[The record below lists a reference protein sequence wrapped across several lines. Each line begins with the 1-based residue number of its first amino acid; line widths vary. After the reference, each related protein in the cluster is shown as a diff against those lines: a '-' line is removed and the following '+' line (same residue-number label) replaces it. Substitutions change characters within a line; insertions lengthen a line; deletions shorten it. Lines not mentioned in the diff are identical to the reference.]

1 MAPQPDDVGRIF
13 RRPDLASS
21 TPERYS
27 VFFDNWRFLL
37 RNHYGPELDPYIPGG
52 LHKEMESRVC
62 EFVLWQ
68 FMIGARGS
76 SVMTQLA
83 AINYLHS
90 IRGLGPPL
98 NTMTR
103 LHQLLRARR
112 RWDKNRVVR
121 VRPE

>member
-1 MAPQPDDVGRIF
+1 MAPQPDDVERIF

-27 VFFDNWRFLL
+27 VFFDNWRFFL
-37 RNHYGPELDPYIPGG
+37 RNHYGPESDPYIPEG
-52 LHKEMESRVC
+52 LHREMESRVC
-62 EFVLWQ
+62 GFVLWQ
-68 FMIGARGS
+68 FTIGVRGS

-90 IRGLGPPL
+90 IRGLGRPL

-103 LHQLLRARR
+103 LHQLLRASRCL
-112 RWDKNRVVR
+112 DESRVIR